1 MHFAVIV
8 FPGSNCDHDAYH
20 VFRHILDV
28 PVDFVWHRETDLK
41 KYDAII
47 IPGGFSYGDYL
58 RTGAI
63 ARFSPVMESVI
74 KEAHAGKP
82 VFGICNGF
90 QILIESGLLPGALI
104 INKDVRFLSQDVTL
118 EVDSTD
124 SIYTRSLKKGR
135 KLTMPIAHKQGNFIA
150 DEDTLNM
157 LQDED
162 RIAFRYYKGRNGNPN
177 GSKKRI
183 AGILN
188 KKRNVLGMMP
198 HPERAADITTGNTD
212 GLQILESMIK
222 SIEAQRK

>member
-8 FPGSNCDHDAYH
+8 FPGSNCDHDAYY
-20 VFRHILDV
+20 VFRHILDT
-28 PVDFVWHRETDLK
+28 PVDFVWHRDTNLK
-41 KYDAII
+41 KYDGIL

-74 KEAHAGKP
+74 KEAKAGKP

-104 INKDVRFLSQDVTL
+104 VNQYVRFLSQNVTL
-118 EVDSTD
+118 EVESTD
-124 SIYTRSLKKGR
+124 SIYTQSLKKGD

-150 DEDTLNM
+150 DEDTLKM

-162 RIAFRYYKGRNGNPN
+162 RIAFRYSKSKKGNPN
-177 GSKKRI
+177 GSTDRI
-183 AGILN
+183 AGVLN
-188 KKRNVLGMMP
+188 KERNVLGMMP
-198 HPERAADITTGNTD
+198 HPERAAESILGSED
-212 GLQILESMIK
+212 GMQIFKSMMGT
-222 SIEAQRK
+222 S

>member
-20 VFRHILDV
+20 VFRHILDI
-28 PVDFVWHRETDLK
+28 PVEFVWHRETDLK

-63 ARFSPVMESVI
+63 ARFAPVMESVI
-74 KEAHAGKP
+74 KEAHKGKP

-104 INKDVRFLSQDVTL
+104 INQKVRFLSQDVTL

-124 SIYTRSLKKGR
+124 SIYTRSLKKGHT
-135 KLTMPIAHKQGNFIA
+135 LTMPIAHKQGNFIA
-150 DEDTLNM
+150 DDNTLKM
-157 LQDED
+157 LEDED
-162 RIAFRYYKGRNGNPN
+162 CIAFRYQKGENGNPN
-177 GSKKRI
+177 GSINRI

-188 KKRNVLGMMP
+188 KEKNVLGMMP
-198 HPERAADITTGNTD
+198 HPERAVESTLGSND
-212 GLQILESMIK
+212 GLEIFK
-222 SIEAQRK
+222 SIIGIS

>member
-1 MHFAVIV
+1 MHLAVIV
-8 FPGSNCDHDAYH
+8 FPGSNCDHDAHH

-41 KYDAII
+41 KYDAIL

-74 KEAHAGKP
+74 KEAKAGKP
-82 VFGICNGF
+82 VIGICNGF

-104 INKDVRFLSQDVTL
+104 VNQNVRFLSQNVTL
-118 EVDSTD
+118 EVESTD
-124 SIYTRSLKKGR
+124 SIYTQSLKKGD

-150 DEDTLNM
+150 DEDTLQM

-162 RIAFRYYKGRNGNPN
+162 RIAFRYSKSKKGNPN
-177 GSKKRI
+177 GSTDRI
-183 AGILN
+183 AGVLN
-188 KKRNVLGMMP
+188 KERNVLGMMP
-198 HPERAADITTGNTD
+198 HPERAAESILGSED
-212 GLQILESMIK
+212 GMQIFKSMMGV
-222 SIEAQRK
+222 S

>member
-1 MHFAVIV
+1 MYFAVIV

-28 PVDFVWHRETDLK
+28 PVDFVWHGETDLK
-41 KYDAII
+41 KYDAIL

-63 ARFSPVMESVI
+63 ARFSPVMESII
-74 KEAHAGKP
+74 KEANAGKP

-104 INKDVRFLSQDVTL
+104 VNQDVRFLSQNVSI
-118 EVDSTD
+118 EVDSTN

-135 KLTMPIAHKQGNFIA
+135 RLTMPIAHKQGNFIA

-198 HPERAADITTGNTD
+198 HPERAAESILGSDDGIDIF
-212 GLQILESMIK
+212 K
-222 SIEAQRK
+222 SIIGVT

>member
-20 VFRHILDV
+20 VFRHLLDV
-28 PVDFVWHRETDLK
+28 PINFVWHRETDLK

-63 ARFSPVMESVI
+63 ARFSPVMESII
-74 KEAHAGKP
+74 KEANAGKP

-90 QILIESGLLPGALI
+90 QILIESGLLPGSLI
-104 INKDVRFLSQDVTL
+104 INQNVRFLSQNVTL
-118 EVDSTD
+118 EVDNTD

-150 DEDTLNM
+150 GADTLKILEN
-157 LQDED
+157 EN
-162 RIAFRYYKGRNGNPN
+162 RIAFRYSKNKNGNPN
-177 GSKKRI
+177 GSTDRI

-188 KKRNVLGMMP
+188 KEKNVLGMMP
-198 HPERAADITTGNTD
+198 HPERAVESILGSNDGIDIFK
-212 GLQILESMIK
+212 SMIGM
-222 SIEAQRK
+222 A

>member
-28 PVDFVWHRETDLK
+28 SVNFVWHRETDLK

-63 ARFSPVMESVI
+63 ARFSPVLESVI
-74 KEAHAGKP
+74 KEANAGKP

-104 INKDVRFLSQDVTL
+104 INQDVRFLSQEVTL

-124 SIYTRSLKKGR
+124 SIYTRSLKKGHR
-135 KLTMPIAHKQGNFIA
+135 LTMPIAHKQGNFIA
-150 DEDTLNM
+150 DTDTLKILEN
-157 LQDED
+157 EN
-162 RIAFRYYKGRNGNPN
+162 RIAFRYSKDENGNPN
-177 GSKKRI
+177 GSTNRI

-188 KKRNVLGMMP
+188 KEKNVLGMMP
-198 HPERAADITTGNTD
+198 HPERAVESILGSDDGIDIFK
-212 GLQILESMIK
+212 SMIGM
-222 SIEAQRK
+222 A

>member
-90 QILIESGLLPGALI
+90 QILIESELLPGALI
-104 INKDVRFLSQDVTL
+104 INQNVRFVSQDVTL
-118 EVDSTD
+118 KIDSTN
-124 SIYTRSLKKGR
+124 SIYTRSLQKVR

-150 DEDTLNM
+150 DENTFKM
-157 LQDED
+157 LEDED
-162 RIAFRYYKGRNGNPN
+162 RIAFRYSKGRKGNPN
-177 GSKKRI
+177 GSTNRI

-198 HPERAADITTGNTD
+198 HPERAVESILGSDDGIDIFK
-212 GLQILESMIK
+212 SMIGV
-222 SIEAQRK
+222 A

>member
-28 PVDFVWHRETDLK
+28 SVNFVWHRETDLK

-74 KEAHAGKP
+74 KEANAGKP

-104 INKDVRFLSQDVTL
+104 INQDVRFLSQDVTL

-124 SIYTRSLKKGR
+124 SIYTRSLKKGHR
-135 KLTMPIAHKQGNFIA
+135 LTMPIAHKQGNFIA
-150 DEDTLNM
+150 DTDTLKILEN
-157 LQDED
+157 EN
-162 RIAFRYYKGRNGNPN
+162 RIAFRYSKNGNPN
-177 GSKKRI
+177 GSTDRI

-188 KKRNVLGMMP
+188 KEKNVLGMMP
-198 HPERAADITTGNTD
+198 HPERAVESILGSDDGIDIFK
-212 GLQILESMIK
+212 SMIGM
-222 SIEAQRK
+222 A

>member
-41 KYDAII
+41 KYDAIL

-63 ARFSPVMESVI
+63 ARFSPVMESII
-74 KEAHAGKP
+74 KEANAGKP

-104 INKDVRFLSQDVTL
+104 VNQDVRFLSQNVSI
-118 EVDSTD
+118 EVDSTN

-135 KLTMPIAHKQGNFIA
+135 RLTMPIAHKQGNFIA

-157 LQDED
+157 IQDED

-198 HPERAADITTGNTD
+198 HPERAAESILGSDDGIDIF
-212 GLQILESMIK
+212 K
-222 SIEAQRK
+222 SIIGVT

>member
-28 PVDFVWHRETDLK
+28 PVDFVWHRETYLK
-41 KYDAII
+41 KYDVII

-90 QILIESGLLPGALI
+90 QILIESELLPGALI
-104 INKDVRFLSQDVTL
+104 INQNVRFVSQDVTL
-118 EVDSTD
+118 KIDSTN
-124 SIYTRSLKKGR
+124 SIYTRSLQKVR

-150 DEDTLNM
+150 DENTLKI
-157 LQDED
+157 LEDKD
-162 RIAFRYYKGRNGNPN
+162 RIAFRYSKGRKGNPN
-177 GSKKRI
+177 GSTNRI

-198 HPERAADITTGNTD
+198 HPERAVESILGSDDGIDIFK
-212 GLQILESMIK
+212 SMIGV
-222 SIEAQRK
+222 A

>member
-8 FPGSNCDHDAYH
+8 FPGSNCDQDAYH
-20 VFRHILDV
+20 VFQHILDT

-41 KYDAII
+41 QYDGIL

-74 KEAHAGKP
+74 KEAKAGKP

-90 QILIESGLLPGALI
+90 QILIESGLLSGALI
-104 INKDVRFLSQDVTL
+104 VNKDVRFLSQNVTL
-118 EVDSTD
+118 EVESTD
-124 SIYTRSLKKGR
+124 SIYTQSLKKGD

-150 DEDTLNM
+150 DDYTLKM

-162 RIAFRYYKGRNGNPN
+162 RIVFRYSKSKKGNPN
-177 GSKKRI
+177 GSTDRI
-183 AGILN
+183 AGLLN
-188 KKRNVLGMMP
+188 KERNVLGMMP
-198 HPERAADITTGNTD
+198 HPERAAESILGSED
-212 GLQILESMIK
+212 GMQIFKSMMGV
-222 SIEAQRK
+222 S

>member
-1 MHFAVIV
+1 MMHFAVIV

-63 ARFSPVMESVI
+63 ARFSPVMESII

-104 INKDVRFLSQDVTL
+104 INQDVRFLSQDVTL

-124 SIYTRSLKKGR
+124 SIYTRSLQKGR

-150 DEDTLNM
+150 NDDTLKM
-157 LQDED
+157 LEVED
-162 RIAFRYYKGRNGNPN
+162 RIAFRYSKGKNGNPN
-177 GSKKRI
+177 GSINRI

-198 HPERAADITTGNTD
+198 HPERAVETLLGSDDGIDIFK
-212 GLQILESMIK
+212 SMIGV
-222 SIEAQRK
+222 A

>member
-20 VFRHILDV
+20 VFHHILDV
-28 PVDFVWHRETDLK
+28 PVNFVWHRETDLK

-74 KEAHAGKP
+74 KEANAGKP

-118 EVDSTD
+118 EVESTD
-124 SIYTRSLKKGR
+124 SIYTRTLKKGY

-150 DEDTLNM
+150 DSDTLKKLEN
-157 LQDED
+157 EN
-162 RIAFRYYKGRNGNPN
+162 RIAFRYINNKNGNPN
-177 GSKKRI
+177 GSTNRI

-188 KKRNVLGMMP
+188 KEKNVLGMMP
-198 HPERAADITTGNTD
+198 HPERAVESILGSNDGIDIFK
-212 GLQILESMIK
+212 SMIGM
-222 SIEAQRK
+222 A

>member
-8 FPGSNCDHDAYH
+8 FPGSNCDHDTYH

-28 PVDFVWHRETDLK
+28 PVDFVWHREKDLK
-41 KYDAII
+41 KYDAIL

-63 ARFSPVMESVI
+63 ARFSPVMDSVI
-74 KEAHAGKP
+74 KEANSGKP

-104 INKDVRFLSQDVTL
+104 VNQDVRFLSQDVTL
-118 EVDSTD
+118 VVESID
-124 SIYTRSLKKGR
+124 SIYTQSMKKGQ
-135 KLTMPIAHKQGNFIA
+135 KFTMPIAHKQGNFIA
-150 DEDTLNM
+150 NEDTLKM

-162 RIAFRYYKGRNGNPN
+162 QIVFRYSKSKKGNPN
-177 GSKKRI
+177 GSTDRI

-198 HPERAADITTGNTD
+198 HPERASEAILGSED
-212 GLQILESMIK
+212 GLLIFKSMLGV
-222 SIEAQRK
+222 S